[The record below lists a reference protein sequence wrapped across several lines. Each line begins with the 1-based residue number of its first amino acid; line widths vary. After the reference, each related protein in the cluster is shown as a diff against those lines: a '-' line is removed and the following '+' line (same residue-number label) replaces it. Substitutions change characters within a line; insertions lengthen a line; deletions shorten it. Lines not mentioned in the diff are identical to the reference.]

1 MNPRLVFWSLP
12 YTIAAHFFNNMK
24 KTYNKIVLAYSGGLD
39 TSVILHWLKET
50 YKAEVVVFTADI
62 GQEHDPVLVEER
74 ANSIGACKV
83 IIEDLQE
90 EFVSNYVFP
99 MFRANTVYEGE
110 YLLGTSIARPLI
122 SKRLVEIAE
131 QEGADAIAH
140 GATGKGNDQIRFEIG
155 SYSLNPEIEVIA
167 PWRIWDYVSR
177 ADLVNYCKE
186 HQIDIDA
193 SPDDPLYSTD
203 ENLLHTSY
211 EGGVLEDP
219 SVEAPESV
227 WQRTANIMDT
237 PDTKTEVKIEFRNG
251 DPVALDGQQLKS
263 SKILS
268 LLNDM
273 AGKNGIGRL
282 DLVENRF
289 TGMKSRGCYETP
301 GGALLLKAHR
311 AIESIT
317 LDGHAAHLRDELM
330 PKYAQLIYDGFW
342 WSPEREALQAF
353 IDKTQEKVTGSVTL
367 SLLKGNINIKSR
379 TSDFS
384 LYDPKVVTF
393 EDDENTYDQAD
404 ASGFIK
410 INSLR
415 LRLNA
420 KRNK

>member
-1 MNPRLVFWSLP
+1 
-12 YTIAAHFFNNMK
+12 MK

-219 SVEAPESV
+219 SIEAPESV

-251 DPVALDGQQLKS
+251 DPVAIDGQPLKS
-263 SKILS
+263 SEILS